1 MPEVDLRQ
9 SQSVQIKQHIKQNGD
24 DSDMVGELTDII
36 KCFSILSVLL
46 LLGTFLRAKIKVFQK
61 LFLPASVIGGALGLI
76 LGPEI
81 AGDTLNAVFS
91 PKTLSVCS
99 AIPGILNLFIVSGI
113 PLTLGKNKVTE
124 SKTGKN

>member
-1 MPEVDLRQ
+1 
-9 SQSVQIKQHIKQNGD
+9 
-24 DSDMVGELTDII
+24 MVGELTDII
-36 KCFSILSVLL
+36 KCFSILSMLL

-81 AGDTLNAVFS
+81 SGDTLNAVFS

-99 AIPGILNLFIVSGI
+99 ALP
-113 PLTLGKNKVTE
+113 
-124 SKTGKN
+124 